1 VGHDDSTALIEA
13 CRKGDPQA
21 WDTFLE
27 RYGRLI
33 WSVALR
39 SGANQTEA
47 EEVFQRSWVAIIE
60 GIGRLDRSDRVHSW
74 VAGIARHQTWRLFD
88 EQRRSRRFHSSE
100 TAYPHESETDA
111 PQEKALLAG
120 EAGARAHQALSQLDD
135 RCRELLSHLFLADP
149 PLDYQEISRRTGLAT
164 GSIGPIRARCLDRLR
179 VVFSGLYQPDV
190 GQDT

>member
-1 VGHDDSTALIEA
+1 MEHGDSTALIEA

-74 VAGIARHQTWRLFD
+74 VAGITRHQTWRLFD
-88 EQRRSRRFHSSE
+88 EHRRSRRFHSLE
-100 TAYPHESETDA
+100 TAYPHESETGA
-111 PQEKALLAG
+111 PQERALLAG

-149 PLDYQEISRRTGLAT
+149 PLDYQEISRRTGLAI

-179 VVFSGLYQPDV
+179 VAFSGLYQPDA